1 MKPSGTIP
9 IARLSGAIAAALL
22 ALTLVACE
30 QKPPPQ
36 STAKVAPPVTEPL
49 PTPEPKAAP
58 AQKPGESQ
66 MAADKD
72 LAARVKTALLAE
84 PVLKAHGIDVV
95 AKNGAVTLYGTAE
108 TRMRREMAEKIATR
122 VEGVKSVDNKLAVVA
137 GS

>member
-1 MKPSGTIP
+1 MKPCGTIP
-9 IARLSGAIAAALL
+9 IARLSGAVAATLL

-30 QKPPPQ
+30 QKPPLQ
-36 STAKVAPPVTEPL
+36 AKVAPPVTQPL

-58 AQKPGESQ
+58 AQKAGDSQ
-66 MAADKD
+66 MATDKD

-95 AKNGAVTLYGTAE
+95 ARNGAVTLYGTAE
-108 TRMRREMAEKIATR
+108 TRMRREMAEKIAAR

>member
-1 MKPSGTIP
+1 MKSSRTHP
-9 IARLSGAIAAALL
+9 IARLSGVAAVAML

-36 STAKVAPPVTEPL
+36 AKIAPPVTEPL

-58 AQKPGESQ
+58 AQTPGESQ
-66 MAADKD
+66 VAVDKE

-95 AKNGAVTLYGTAE
+95 ARNGAVTLYGTAE
-108 TRMRREMAEKIATR
+108 TRVRREMAEKIATR
-122 VEGVKSVDNKLAVVA
+122 VEGVRSVDNKLAVVA